1 MGFSDTIPQ
10 GSDEP
15 HLEEEQNEGKGGLRR
30 KAAVAANRMLSPTSS
45 TTSAPGRRRRVLSS
59 PTTSDGSSNDSSKS
73 EDNDSSIHLATT
85 TAASACNII
94 HWPIVRFQHHTQLRL
109 MAPVVTCVCRNRSHT
124 ATRRQVPLSLASAF
138 TVHKC
143 QGMTLDRVRA
153 SLSQAFGYGMVYVAL
168 SRAKSMD
175 QLILSS
181 FDASKVKAHPDVI
194 AFYRSC
200 GCRPPTDSA
209 EDQTEMVGAAGGAPE
224 ESQNS
229 PRQDL
234 SQGILVV
241 AAGETRLP
249 ATSPLALRMCQE
261 NERCQ
266 SRPEGGAD
274 REFLRRRLGDNGL
287 RLEEVDVSGHC
298 LFDAIANQISRR
310 FPEAVPTGGSSYSY
324 MQVRMD
330 AAGWL
335 RENAGY
341 RISDGSKLSDY
352 LDIGDGADWD
362 IFCDNVEGVG
372 NHRPHEEGPLW
383 GNHLVLIA
391 LTECYQRPIR
401 VWTSMSEDQW
411 WIEIEPSNAV
421 PGNIPPFQLAHEHER
436 HYLSVHLQAEDAE
449 VARLL
454 ADAAVVRLGGAFKC
468 ARACMRTQHVTSC
481 DAHSHPALA
490 LTRGRACLQAFI
502 HVHLSGRSWRGANE
516 GLTIVVGRFRDSL
529 NAIGE

>member
-1 MGFSDTIPQ
+1 M
-10 GSDEP
+10 
-15 HLEEEQNEGKGGLRR
+15 
-30 KAAVAANRMLSPTSS
+30 
-45 TTSAPGRRRRVLSS
+45 
-59 PTTSDGSSNDSSKS
+59 
-73 EDNDSSIHLATT
+73 
-85 TAASACNII
+85 
-94 HWPIVRFQHHTQLRL
+94 
-109 MAPVVTCVCRNRSHT
+109 
-124 ATRRQVPLSLASAF
+124 
-138 TVHKC
+138 
-143 QGMTLDRVRA
+143 
-153 SLSQAFGYGMVYVAL
+153 
-168 SRAKSMD
+168 
-175 QLILSS
+175 
-181 FDASKVKAHPDVI
+181 
-194 AFYRSC
+194 
-200 GCRPPTDSA
+200 
-209 EDQTEMVGAAGGAPE
+209 GAAGGAPE

-234 SQGILVV
+234 CQGILGV

-421 PGNIPPFQLAHEHER
+421 PGNISPFQ
-436 HYLSVHLQAEDAE
+436 
-449 VARLL
+449 
-454 ADAAVVRLGGAFKC
+454 
-468 ARACMRTQHVTSC
+468 
-481 DAHSHPALA
+481 
-490 LTRGRACLQAFI
+490 
-502 HVHLSGRSWRGANE
+502 
-516 GLTIVVGRFRDSL
+516 
-529 NAIGE
+529 